1 MRNTYKRQIHFLQN
15 YSSELIRL
23 FGMFGVINFPLFY
36 IYQLFYGYA
45 APDEMVLRIVASL
58 LCVILACVDYWP
70 AVVKR
75 YKSVIWFF
83 SITFCLP
90 FFGTVLLLQNH
101 ASEAWILNSAF
112 GLFWLLLICDWRTF
126 FVSLIIGAIAGVGYH
141 ALFYGDIYLLQGGFS
156 KIAINAIWSIALVAF
171 FLRRKEIIYD
181 ENLNA
186 VKSFG
191 GAIAHELKTPLAAVA
206 MQTEVLK
213 EAMPVLV
220 EEYKKQHPKKGAHED
235 FDDEH
240 LDLILKAPDRI
251 TQVNNRA
258 LFVIK
263 LLLTNIKDD
272 VQTECNDQI
281 SINDTINEVIA
292 TYPFQKSAK
301 ISIRFFPKQD
311 FKIGCSTDILQ
322 HVFWNLIKN
331 AVHYINIA
339 QKGEIEVWTKS
350 GNDRNY
356 VYFKDTATGIDA
368 KHINKIFD
376 NFFTTNRY
384 GTGLGLS
391 FCKKVMQSLG
401 GDIACRSTLGEHTT
415 FILSFPKIH

>member
-1 MRNTYKRQIHFLQN
+1 MRNIYKQYINGMQN
-15 YSSELIRL
+15 LSSKLIKL
-23 FGMFGVINFPLFY
+23 FGIFGIINYPWFC
-36 IYQLFYGYA
+36 IYQLFYNGIKL
-45 APDEMVLRIVASL
+45 EEIILRAIASIICL
-58 LCVILACVDYWP
+58 TLIFIDYWP
-70 AVVKR
+70 LTTKR
-75 YKSVIWFF
+75 YQPFIWLS

-90 FFGTVLLLQNH
+90 FFSTVLLIQNH
-101 ASEAWILNSAF
+101 GSDAWILNITF
-112 GLFWLLLICDWRTF
+112 GLFWLLLICDWITF
-126 FVSLIIGAIAGVGYH
+126 FISLFAGVLLGIIYH
-141 ALFYGDIYLLQGGFS
+141 KFIYGDIVLLENS
-156 KIAINAIWSIALVAF
+156 LAKIAINSVWSVVLALF
-171 FLRRKEIIYD
+171 FLRRKDMIYD
-181 ENLNA
+181 ENLSA

-213 EAMPVLV
+213 DAVPMLV
-220 EEYKKQHPKKGAHED
+220 EAYKKSHLANTVLEEI
-235 FDDEH
+235 DDEH

-272 VQTECNDQI
+272 LHIECSDKI
-281 SINDTINEVIA
+281 SINYTLNEVIA
-292 TYPFQKSAK
+292 TYPFQKSSRIAIK
-301 ISIRFFPKQD
+301 FIPKQD
-311 FKIGCSTDILQ
+311 FKICCNMDILQ

-339 QKGEIEVWTKS
+339 QKGEIVVWTKR
-350 GNDRNY
+350 GKKRNY
-356 VYFKDTATGIDA
+356 VYFKDTATGIDS

-391 FCKKVMQSLG
+391 FCKRVMQNLG
-401 GDIACRSTLGEHTT
+401 GDITCKSALGEHTT
-415 FILSFPKIH
+415 FILSFPKLN